1 MKGIFLNIVA
11 LTAIISQVSA
21 QENPYKF
28 KVEGVKDTV
37 VYLANYYGEKLY
49 YADTAWADDKGRFS
63 FKAIP
68 EENQGK
74 YAVVVP
80 GPKYFEIVIADNEE
94 IEITSDTTNLVQNVT
109 VVKSENNKIMY
120 EYMDYLT
127 ERRKEREVIVKQLE
141 EFTDIPEKTAPLKIQ
156 YNALNDRVVQY
167 QTDLGKEYPNRFA
180 AQEILMSVEP
190 QPPVEIEDDKVAS
203 YYFYKNH
210 YFDNINLKDDRIVRT
225 PVFHNRLVNYLN
237 NTIATNPDTLIV
249 AIDDLVSQLEPGSEV
264 YKYVVHYTTYNFE
277 TSKIMGMDK
286 VFVHMVDTYYKTGNA
301 FWMED
306 DKLEAI
312 LEKADTKR
320 YTLIGLKAPEL
331 ILQDSTGA
339 WISTFKD
346 VPQEYVVLYFY
357 NPDCGHCK
365 KETPKLV
372 EFYESCDQENI
383 MVYAVSSDN
392 SEKWNKFIKDYNMDF
407 INVTIPAE
415 AFENAEFATNLI
427 RTGKTNYHSLKFQES
442 FDVYSTPKIIIL
454 DKDRIILAKDIG
466 VEQIQPILDRF
477 INPDTEKEASSTET
491 E

>member
-1 MKGIFLNIVA
+1 MKGILLTFVA
-11 LTAIISQVSA
+11 LTGFVLQINA

-28 KVEGVKDTV
+28 KVEGLKDTV

-49 YADTAWADDKGRFS
+49 YADTAQADHKGNFS
-63 FKAIP
+63 FGAIP

-74 YAVVVP
+74 YAVVIP
-80 GPKYFEIVIADNEE
+80 GPKYFEIVIADGEK
-94 IEITSDTTNLVQNVT
+94 IEITSDTTNLVQNVK
-109 VVKSENNKIMY
+109 VIESENNKIMY
-120 EYMDYLT
+120 DYMAYLT
-127 ERRKEREVIVKQLE
+127 DRRSEREVIVQQLE
-141 EFTDIPEKTAPLKIQ
+141 EYADIPEKTAPLKIQ

-180 AQEILMSVEP
+180 AQEILMSVEA
-190 QPPVEIEDDKVAS
+190 QPPVELEDDKVAS

-312 LEKADTKR
+312 VEKADTKR
-320 YTLIGLKAPEL
+320 YTLIGMKAPEL
-331 ILQDSTGA
+331 ILQDSAGT
-339 WISTFKD
+339 WISTFRD
-346 VPQEYVVLYFY
+346 IPQEYVVLYFY

-372 EFYESCDQENI
+372 EFYNDTDQEKV

-392 SEKWNKFIKDYNMDF
+392 SLKWNKFIRDYEMDF
-407 INVTIPAE
+407 INVSIPAE
-415 AFENAEFATNLI
+415 AFESAEFATNLI
-427 RTGKTNYHSLKFQES
+427 RSGKTNYHSLKFQES
-442 FDVYSTPKIIIL
+442 FDVYSTPKVIIL
-454 DKDRIILAKDIG
+454 DKDRVILAKDIG
-466 VEQIQPILDRF
+466 VEQVQTILDRYL
-477 INPDTEKEASSTET
+477 NPEAEP
-491 E
+491 EELPEAE